1 MAVDLV
7 KAPAER
13 AVPTQQP
20 GHQPTQQPTREPA
33 KHLVRHAAVAAGRV
47 STAGST
53 SADGEE
59 APAAERASDPRV
71 DTAELQKIW
80 DLGEAA
86 ARSRSGRGRRVRVGA
101 EVDALPDRPRT
112 VAGHRRRARH
122 RA

>member
-1 MAVDLV
+1 M
-7 KAPAER
+7 
-13 AVPTQQP
+13 PT
-20 GHQPTQQPTREPA
+20 QPTQQPAPEPA

-53 SADGEE
+53 SAADQD
-59 APAAERASDPRV
+59 APAAERAIDPRV

-86 ARSRSGRGRRVRVGA
+86 ARTRSGRGRRVRVGA
-101 EVDALPDRPRT
+101 EVDALPDRPRNI
-112 VAGHRRRARH
+112 AGHRRRARH